1 MASNKNR
8 VALMGRIR
16 SGKTTLMQCLQ
27 KKDLIYAKTQQVTYT
42 DNFIDTP
49 GEFIEMSIFS
59 NMAVTVSLDSA
70 LIIMV
75 VSCTDVM
82 NSIRPNFLTFFN
94 VPSIGVVTKMDLKD
108 TETGNVERSHRYLK
122 LAGVPENRIFE
133 VSSVTG
139 EGIPE
144 LIDEIH
150 KYVKFDNDVMS

>member
-27 KKDLIYAKTQQVTYT
+27 EKDLTYAKTQQVTYT

-59 NMAVTVSLDSA
+59 NQAVTVSLDSA

-75 VSCTDVM
+75 VSCSDVM

-94 VPSIGVVTKMDLKD
+94 VPSIGVVTKIDLKD
-108 TETGNVERSHRYLK
+108 SETGNIERSHRYLK
-122 LAGVPENRIFE
+122 LAGVPEDRIYE
-133 VSSVTG
+133 VSSYTG

-144 LIDEIH
+144 LIDVIH
-150 KYVKFDNDVMS
+150 QYVHLEDGKFH